1 MLGIDSLGEK
11 AAEVVERYLTG
22 DREGLAFDYA
32 RDMVKTHLLN
42 SKVKGLKEEEEAWH
56 ELDEYFDYL
65 EKKEM
70 KEIKNIPKPPKYEDE
85 ED

>member
-1 MLGIDSLGEK
+1 MNLSKEK
-11 AAEVVERYLTG
+11 AAEVVERFLAG

-42 SKVKGLKEEEEAWH
+42 AKVKNLKEEEEAWH
-56 ELDEYFDYL
+56 ELDEYFDWL
-65 EKKEM
+65 EKQEM
-70 KEIKNIPKPPKYEDE
+70 KEIKNIPKPPKYEE